1 MDIGRVLIAIGLAG
15 LAGTALYHVKK
26 HHCPATWTSNIPMEN
41 LIRSCNHLK
50 GEFTIEVNPTR
61 YVCQVRWFDE
71 KPIVIPK

>member
-15 LAGTALYHVKK
+15 LAGTALYHMHKTS
-26 HHCPATWTSNIPMEN
+26 CSSWTSDIPMEN
-41 LIRSCNHLK
+41 LIRSCTQMK
-50 GEFTIEVNPTR
+50 GEFKIEVNPTR